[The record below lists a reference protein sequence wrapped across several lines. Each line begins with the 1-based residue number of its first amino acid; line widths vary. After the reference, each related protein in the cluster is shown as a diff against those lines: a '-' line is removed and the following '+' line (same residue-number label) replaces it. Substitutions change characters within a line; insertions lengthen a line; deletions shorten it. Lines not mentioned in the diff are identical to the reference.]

1 MRNKLIT
8 LALLFLVLVGCTGE
22 KNIFNVEGTIEEI
35 NSKEQQ
41 IYVDGFWL
49 PVKNVEDYN
58 IGDVVSAEVE
68 STAEGDQ
75 YVPEKAIVKK
85 IEIKES
91 SKNN

>member
-1 MRNKLIT
+1 MRNKLI
-8 LALLFLVLVGCTGE
+8 ALVLIFMVLVGCTGD

-35 NSKEQQ
+35 NLKEQQ

-49 PVKNVEDYN
+49 PVKNVEEYN
-58 IGDVVSAEVE
+58 VGDVVSAEVE

-75 YVPEKAIVKK
+75 YIPEKAIVKK
-85 IEIKES
+85 IEVKES